1 MHKCVV
7 VNVRTPK
14 PKWYSVTATTE
25 MTKKSRKTF
34 FSFTVFSKIQ

>member
-14 PKWYSVTATTE
+14 PKWYSVTATAE
-25 MTKKSRKTF
+25 MTKKK
-34 FSFTVFSKIQ
+34 